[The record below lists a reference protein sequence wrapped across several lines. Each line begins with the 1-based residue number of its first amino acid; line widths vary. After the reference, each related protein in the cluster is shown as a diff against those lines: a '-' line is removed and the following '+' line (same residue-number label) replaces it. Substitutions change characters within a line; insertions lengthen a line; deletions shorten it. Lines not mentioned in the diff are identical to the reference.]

1 MTANQIALIQSASDA
16 ALVERL
22 FVLAQDGEFNAEEF
36 AVIDNEVYGRFA
48 RAYGQSLEDMDPASM
63 MAA

>member
-36 AVIDNEVYGRFA
+36 SVIDSEVYGRFA
-48 RAYGQSLEDMDPASM
+48 RAYGQSLEDMEPASM

>member
-36 AVIDNEVYGRFA
+36 SVIDNEVYGRFA